1 MIALF
6 FFLVAVYLTGLV
18 ATHNAE
24 TNKVNF
30 LWPVAAVKKLIKKFR

>member
-1 MIALF
+1 MIAF
-6 FFLVAVYLTGLV
+6 IFFLAFVYLLGLV